1 MKKHVYVA
9 EQNKGFNFTVEV
21 DVPNKDKAKRVHV
34 RFVDGQFTTDDDALA
49 GAIDALRGI
58 NPGIARRCR
67 KADKEAAEKLARA
80 HRALLSR
87 TGAVKGGVTAEATRK
102 AMDIALGERD
112 IALRSQNAN
121 SAEFAKENL
130 QLTEKAGIAPKVEVA
145 PKPAIKL
152 GNVLAPKVIAAK

>member
-21 DVPNKDKAKRVHV
+21 GDKRMHV
-34 RFVDGQFTTDDDALA
+34 RFVNSQFTTDDDALA
-49 GAIDALRGI
+49 EAIDDLRGV

-67 KADKEAAEKLARA
+67 KADKAAAEKLARE
-80 HRALLSR
+80 HRAMLSR

-112 IALRSQNAN
+112 IELRSQNAN
-121 SAEFAKENL
+121 SEEFAKENL
-130 QLTEKAGIAPKVEVA
+130 QLTEKVVDQEGQKAKVETPPAKLVISLGIK
-145 PKPAIKL
+145 KPISL
-152 GNVLAPKVIAAK
+152 TG